1 MNISKIKLNIVL
13 NVICIHIDWW
23 ELVAVI
29 NVTVKRTL
37 KSTSACAISETF
49 SYFEWVTCQRI
60 ENNEICY
67 VCQRVYF
74 HGCIYGMNMQ
84 K

>member
-1 MNISKIKLNIVL
+1 MLNIVL
-13 NVICIHIDWW
+13 YVICIHINWW
-23 ELVAVI
+23 KLVGVTYI
-29 NVTVKRTL
+29 TVKSTL
-37 KSTSACAISETF
+37 KSASACAINEML

-60 ENNEICY
+60 ERNETCY

-74 HGCIYGMNMQ
+74 WGCIYSVYMQ